1 MTEHHP
7 PPSSAD
13 MPLGG
18 LEFPQLQPEQSPLA
32 KAVDATLV
40 RLLED
45 SSLDPARDAARI
57 ALARELAAVIA
68 HKRTS
73 GRASTVGND
82 ARVLLELLDG
92 MVPTEAATGADA
104 ALAQAMAEWSAKLGL
119 VPGVPLGGDKP

>member
-1 MTEHHP
+1 MSDHNP
-7 PPSSAD
+7 PASSAD
-13 MPLGG
+13 MPMPG
-18 LEFPQLQPEQSPLA
+18 LELPQLGLEASALA

-40 RLLED
+40 QLIQD
-45 SSLDPARDAARI
+45 SSLDPQRDAARI

-92 MVPTEAATGADA
+92 MVPTEAATSADA
-104 ALAQAMAEWSAKLGL
+104 ALANAMREWSSQLGL
-119 VPGVPLGGDKP
+119 TPDGGVKP

>member
-1 MTEHHP
+1 MSTDHDP
-7 PPSSAD
+7 PASSAD
-13 MPLGG
+13 MPMPG
-18 LEFPQLQPEQSPLA
+18 LEFPQLAPEQSPLA

-40 RLLED
+40 QLIQD
-45 SSLDPARDAARI
+45 SSLDQHRDAARI

-92 MVPTEAATGADA
+92 MVPTEAATSADA
-104 ALAQAMAEWSAKLGL
+104 ALAQAMREWSAQLG
-119 VPGVPLGGDKP
+119 VGPGGEVKP